1 MATDLTVALSKL
13 PTPSLP
19 PRVAALA
26 MSVGTVQHP
35 GQPVRYNLPEAF
47 SMTEAD
53 RTEAETLRSTLAPF
67 LDRETLFDGHKP
79 RDAKLAILTTM
90 LMGYA
95 IGAGSELGNDAK
107 FDLYELALDDV
118 PAWAVAAAL
127 RLWARGECPADVEKN
142 PTFKYAPSPA
152 TLRGIAMYEIEPYR
166 WSVYRLTN
174 LLNALPREAAMDPKP
189 LPKSFGVGPALRR
202 M

>member
-1 MATDLTVALSKL
+1 MPTDLTVVLSKL
-13 PTPSLP
+13 PTPYLP

-26 MSVGTVQHP
+26 TSVGTVNHP
-35 GQPVRYNLPEAF
+35 GQPIRYNLPVNF
-47 SMTEAD
+47 SMTKED
-53 RTEAETLRSTLAPF
+53 RAEAETLLSTLAPF
-67 LDRETLFDGHKP
+67 LNRDTPFDGNAP

-107 FDLYELALDDV
+107 FDLYESALDDV

-127 RLWARGECPADVEKN
+127 RLWARGECPVDVEKN
-142 PTFKYAPSPA
+142 PQFKYAPSPA
-152 TLRGIAMYEIEPYR
+152 TLRGIAQAEIEPYR
-166 WSVYRLTN
+166 RSVYRLTN
-174 LLNALPREAAMDPKP
+174 LLAALPIEAAMDPKP
-189 LPKSFGVGPALRR
+189 LPKAFGVGPALRR